1 MFNIIQIVMETN
13 LYFAEFE
20 AHYKNHCVQFAV
32 CSVTD
37 LRKKTLLLTLQ
48 TYDV

>member
-1 MFNIIQIVMETN
+1 MFNIIQIIMETN

-20 AHYKNHCVQFAV
+20 AHKNHCVQLAV

-37 LRKKTLLLTLQ
+37 LQKKALLLTLQ
-48 TYDV
+48 TYDI